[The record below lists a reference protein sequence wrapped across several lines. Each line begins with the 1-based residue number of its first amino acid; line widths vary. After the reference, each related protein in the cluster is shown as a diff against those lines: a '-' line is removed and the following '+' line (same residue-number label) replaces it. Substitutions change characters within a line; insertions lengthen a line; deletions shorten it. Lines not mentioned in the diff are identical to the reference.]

1 MIEKIGID
9 IFDETKNSFFKRHFK
24 LGLFMSL
31 VMVLLVGQILYVI
44 KRNEIDAQ
52 FVDVVSTIPSTFIL
66 IQDLVKIFVVTYK
79 RDRIRKVIME
89 IGKIW
94 PTELDDE
101 EKKKTLHSWTKSL
114 KFFDNAFFRAAI
126 ISLVFYELLPLAM
139 TIYSIN
145 TEVDAQYQFPLQMYF
160 FCDLHSH
167 FQYALAYTYQL
178 IISKCHIYFELN
190 LFQSDKLLLWELFS
204 VVGTTVHMCV
214 YVSCDFLLVDL
225 IFDLSALLSLLRID
239 LENLVEQN
247 YNNYDFEDDDCEDIK
262 VIVIKHQKLLSLAE
276 TLNEIFGGIIFS
288 QVSFSSVIIC
298 CYSFMA
304 VIADGMFLKN
314 LTASLGIMFAIF
326 IIAWPGQMLSDA
338 SNNVAAAAYR
348 CLWYERGK
356 KFRKCIAIIIARSQ
370 RECHLS
376 ALGFSDLTLAM
387 FSKVISTSWSY
398 LSLLNQMYDNIDE

>member
-1 MIEKIGID
+1 MKDLKELPPKFVDTFIRHTMMIEKIGIN
-9 IFDETKNSFFKRHFK
+9 IFDEKKHSFFIRHLK
-24 LGLFMSL
+24 LAFFMIL
-31 VMVLLVGQILYVI
+31 VMVLLVGQILYVL
-44 KRNEIDAQ
+44 KRNEIGAQ
-52 FVDVVSTIPSTFIL
+52 FLDVVSTIPSTFIV
-66 IQDLVKIFVVTYK
+66 IQDLVKILVVTYK

-94 PTELDDE
+94 PRELDDE
-101 EKKKTLHSWTKSL
+101 EKKKTLYSWTKSL

-139 TIYSIN
+139 TVYYMN
-145 TEVDAQYQFPLQMYF
+145 TEVDAQYQFPVQMYF
-160 FCDLHSH
+160 FCDLQSH
-167 FQYALAYTYQL
+167 FQYAMAYTYEL
-178 IISKCHIYFELN
+178 VVCKCHICCM
-190 LFQSDKLLLWELFS
+190 
-204 VVGTTVHMCV
+204 VHMCV

-239 LENLVEQN
+239 LENLVEHN
-247 YNNYDFEDDDCEDIK
+247 SNNYDFEDDDCEDIK
-262 VIVIKHQKLLSLAE
+262 VIVVKHQKLLSLAE

-338 SNNVAAAAYR
+338 SNNVATAAYQ

-370 RECHLS
+370 KECHLS

-387 FSKVISTSWSY
+387 FSKVMSTSWSY

>member
-1 MIEKIGID
+1 MIEKIGIN

-24 LGLFMSL
+24 LALFLSL

-52 FVDVVSTIPSTFIL
+52 FLDVVSTIPSTFIV

-145 TEVDAQYQFPLQMYF
+145 TEADAQYQFPLQMYF

-167 FQYALAYTYQL
+167 FHYALAYTYQL
-178 IISKCHIYFELN
+178 IIS
-190 LFQSDKLLLWELFS
+190 
-204 VVGTTVHMCV
+204 TTVHMCV

-239 LENLVEQN
+239 LENLMEQN
-247 YNNYDFEDDDCEDIK
+247 STNYDFEDDDCEDIK

-338 SNNVAAAAYR
+338 SNNVATAAYR

>member
-1 MIEKIGID
+1 MNNLKELPPTFVDTFIRHTILIEKIGIN
-9 IFDETKNSFFKRHFK
+9 IFDESKVSFFKKHFK
-24 LGLFMSL
+24 LALFMSL

-44 KRNEIDAQ
+44 KRNEIGAE
-52 FVDVVSTIPSTFIL
+52 FLDVVSTIPSTFMV

-79 RDRIRKVIME
+79 RDRIREVIME

-94 PTELDDE
+94 PTEIDDE
-101 EKKKTLHSWTKSL
+101 EKKKTMYYWTKSL

-145 TEVDAQYQFPLQMYF
+145 TEVDVQYQFPLQMYF

-167 FQYALAYTYQL
+167 FQYALAYTYQ
-178 IISKCHIYFELN
+178 IIVCT
-190 LFQSDKLLLWELFS
+190 
-204 VVGTTVHMCV
+204 VVHMCV

-239 LENLVEQN
+239 LEKLVEPNSSN
-247 YNNYDFEDDDCEDIK
+247 YNFEDDDCEDIK
-262 VIVIKHQKLLSLAE
+262 IIVTKHQKLLSLADS
-276 TLNEIFGGIIFS
+276 LNEIFGGIIFS

-298 CYSFMA
+298 CFSFMA

-326 IIAWPGQMLSDA
+326 IIAWPGQILSDA
-338 SNNVAAAAYR
+338 SYNIATAAYE
-348 CLWYERGK
+348 CHWYERGK
-356 KFRKCIAIIIARSQ
+356 KFRKYIAIIIARSQ

-376 ALGFSDLTLAM
+376 ALGFSDLTLTM
-387 FSKVISTSWSY
+387 FSKVMSTSWSY
-398 LSLLNQMYDNIDE
+398 LSLLNRMYDDIDA